1 MKLLSTSACPHD
13 CPSTC
18 TLDIHH
24 DNKNIFKIKGNK
36 ENSYTKGVI
45 CSKVSRYQYRT
56 HNKDRLVYPMQR
68 VGNKGSSDFKRISWE
83 NALNIVCE
91 KFLEINK
98 NYGSEA
104 IWPYFYA
111 GTMGLLQ
118 RDGINRFRHEFNFSD
133 QYSTICNTLPQAGW
147 MAGVGS
153 LMGPDPREV
162 KHSKIIVMWGGNPA
176 STQVNF
182 MKHVQNARK
191 NNNAFLIVIDPY
203 LTKTAKIADLH
214 IKLRPG
220 TDGALA
226 CGIMKYLIENNKV
239 DDQYIKKYT
248 KGMNELNRH
257 LVSKDKN
264 WASKICGVEYDKIAT
279 LSKLISKYKKVFFRL
294 GYGFTRHRN
303 GSFNMHAV
311 ICIPTLLGAWKTQGG
326 GAFYNN
332 GGIYNI
338 DKSLIE
344 GLNFKNHDIRVLDQ
358 SRIGSI
364 LTGNKEAL
372 KYGPAVKGLL
382 IQNTN
387 PLVIAPETSLVRK
400 GFMRKDLFICVHEQF
415 LTETA
420 KYADII
426 LPATSFVEHNDIYI
440 AGGHQHLTLG
450 PKLIDE
456 LGECWSNHKLIN
468 TLSKK
473 MGATKKEFSYSEEDL
488 IDKTLKLS
496 LLGNLKELRLKKF
509 IDLQPNFQESHFIKG
524 FGHKDKKFH
533 LTAEWKSN
541 DKNFNNKFKL
551 PDHYDLIENASKEYP
566 FKLIT
571 APAHN
576 FLNSSFTEVLAS
588 RKIENM
594 PKIKIHPEDMKRL
607 NISDNEIVEIGN
619 IRAKL
624 KIHTEIFEGLLQGTV
639 VVEGVWPNEYFIEG
653 LGINALIGS
662 DSPEPF
668 GGAVFHDCAIWIKKL
683 SYQV

>member
-18 TLDIHH
+18 TLDIEH

-45 CSKVSRYQYRT
+45 CSKVSRYQDRT
-56 HNKDRLVYPMQR
+56 HNKHRLIYPMQR
-68 VGNKGSSDFKRISWE
+68 VGEKGSNDFKRISWE
-83 NALNIVCE
+83 NALNIVCDN
-91 KFLEINK
+91 FLKIAK

-104 IWPYFYA
+104 VWPYFYA

-162 KHSKIIVMWGGNPA
+162 QYSKIIVMWGGNPA

-191 NNNAFLIVIDPY
+191 NNNAYLIVIDPY

-226 CGIMKYLIENNKV
+226 CGIMKYLIENNNV
-239 DDQYIKKYT
+239 DNEYIIKYA
-248 KGMNELNRH
+248 KGIKDLKNH
-257 LVSKDKN
+257 LISKDKN
-264 WASKICGVEYDKIAT
+264 WASDICGVEYDAIVN
-279 LSKLISKYKKVFFRL
+279 LSKLISKDKKVFFRL
-294 GYGFTRHRN
+294 GYGFTRQRN

-311 ICIPTLLGAWKTQGG
+311 ICIPTLLGAWKVKGG

-338 DKSLIE
+338 NKNLIE
-344 GLNFKNHDIRVLDQ
+344 GLNFKNQNVRVLDQ

-364 LTGNKEAL
+364 LTGDKEAL
-372 KYGPAVKGLL
+372 KYGPAVKALL

-387 PLVIAPETSLVRK
+387 PLVVAPETSLVRK
-400 GFMRKDLFICVHEQF
+400 GFMRKDLFTCVHEQF

-440 AGGHQHLTLG
+440 AGGHQHLTFG

-473 MGATKKEFSYSEEDL
+473 MGAIKEEFSYSEEEL

-496 LLGNLKELRLKKF
+496 KIGNLKELKLKKF
-509 IDLQPNFQESHFIKG
+509 IDLQPDFKESHFIKG

-533 LTAEWKSN
+533 LTAEWKAN
-541 DKNFNNKFKL
+541 DKTFNNKFKL
-551 PDHYDLIENASKEYP
+551 PDHYDLIEKASKELP
-566 FKLIT
+566 
-571 APAHN
+571 
-576 FLNSSFTEVLAS
+576 
-588 RKIENM
+588 
-594 PKIKIHPEDMKRL
+594 
-607 NISDNEIVEIGN
+607 
-619 IRAKL
+619 
-624 KIHTEIFEGLLQGTV
+624 LQTSYGT
-639 VVEGVWPNEYFIEG
+639 
-653 LGINALIGS
+653 
-662 DSPEPF
+662 
-668 GGAVFHDCAIWIKKL
+668 CT
-683 SYQV
+683 